1 MSRIA
6 IGLVLAVLVAW
17 VTRQLGDDGHAGWAG
32 NVHTVAQI
40 FGDLFVGALKA
51 VAPVLVFV
59 LVMAAI
65 SQHRQGTSTNMR
77 PVLVLYLLGTFAA
90 ALVAVTASFLFPS
103 TLTLSGV
110 EISQEAAPG
119 GIGTVLRDLL
129 MKLVSNPI
137 QALANANYIG
147 ILAWA
152 LVLGASFRHA
162 GDKTR
167 AVLDDTA
174 EAVSKVV
181 RFVIGFAPL
190 GIFGLL
196 LGTLLTDDGF
206 SRILQYLQLR
216 WYW

>member
-1 MSRIA
+1 MAGQGICGVWRRLSLVSRIA

-90 ALVAVTASFLFPS
+90 ALV
-103 TLTLSGV
+103 
-110 EISQEAAPG
+110 Q
-119 GIGTVLRDLL
+119 
-129 MKLVSNPI
+129 
-137 QALANANYIG
+137 
-147 ILAWA
+147 
-152 LVLGASFRHA
+152 
-162 GDKTR
+162 
-167 AVLDDTA
+167 
-174 EAVSKVV
+174 
-181 RFVIGFAPL
+181 
-190 GIFGLL
+190 
-196 LGTLLTDDGF
+196 
-206 SRILQYLQLR
+206 
-216 WYW
+216 